1 MKLKKKVSRYHLD
14 KNRLYELT
22 SQIPEGMISTY
33 KLLAE
38 AIGKP
43 KAARAVGKLLNSN
56 PYPIIVPCHRII
68 HSDGRIGG
76 YSNGVERKT
85 DLLISEGV
93 VLRNGR
99 VVNYREIL
107 FNEFS
112 HSTSVV

>member
-1 MKLKKKVSRYHLD
+1 MKKKASRYHLD
-14 KNRLYELT
+14 KKLLYELT

-33 KLLAE
+33 KLLAK

-43 KAARAVGKLLNSN
+43 GAARAVGKLLNSN

-85 DLLISEGV
+85 NLLISEEV
-93 VLRNGR
+93 VIRNGR

-112 HSTSVV
+112 PLTSIV